1 MSTILG
7 AFNSHLIDFLE
18 DVERI
23 FPQDQDI
30 KTAKTAIVL
39 LKKANPRAI
48 IVIWKQHITNIYKNE
63 IFSGDLSYFVNKDY
77 QRDITGNSDNK
88 ILEAIDRLRVPI
100 QNMGTENKKKAM
112 KYIQNLTKISELY
125 T

>member
-63 IFSGDLSYFVNKDY
+63 IFGGDLSYFVNKDY